1 TPPTPGRLSVCHVGC
16 TPVAASHTRMMLASA
31 RDFVRMQPL
40 AALVDRYNTRI
51 LREDHASVES
61 SHPAE
66 APPASEERSVATDRD
81 TLAFRRWYHERKK
94 QGPRAAPHDTA

>member
-1 TPPTPGRLSVCHVGC
+1 MQLYMWCV
-16 TPVAASHTRMMLASA
+16 PVDEHHTRMMLASA

-51 LREDHASVES
+51 LREDQAIVES

-66 APPASEERSVATDRD
+66 APPASEERSVATDRA

-94 QGPRAAPHDTA
+94 PLALAV